1 MLSTVQQ
8 SVLASLVSRG
18 ISFAAAERAVTEA
31 SSSRISFDEFLR
43 NALASLGADRER
55 EAA

>member
-8 SVLASLVSRG
+8 SVLACLVSQG
-18 ISFAAAERAVTEA
+18 FAFAAAQRAVTEET
-31 SSSRISFDEFLR
+31 SSRISFDELLR
-43 NALASLGADRER
+43 NALATLGGDRER